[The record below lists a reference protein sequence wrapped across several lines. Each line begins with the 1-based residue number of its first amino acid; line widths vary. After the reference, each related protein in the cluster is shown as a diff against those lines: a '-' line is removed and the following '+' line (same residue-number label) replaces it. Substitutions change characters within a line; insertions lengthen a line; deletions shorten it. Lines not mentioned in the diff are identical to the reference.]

1 MIDKIKENIKT
12 GMQDVKKKA
21 LEDGEVIASA
31 IKENVAKNVND
42 AADGAKEFVGNA
54 AQVGIEV
61 GMNMAK
67 KHVHSTVNLLLL
79 KFAMFSIFIVV
90 IIAGG
95 CVGSNVLV
103 DKFTDKEKIEAVN
116 TEGK

>member
-1 MIDKIKENIKT
+1 MIDKIKENVKT

-42 AADGAKEFVGNA
+42 AAEGAKEFVGNA
-54 AQVGIEV
+54 AQVGI
-61 GMNMAK
+61 NMAK
-67 KHVHSTVNLLLL
+67 REVHNTVNVLLL
-79 KFAMFSIFIVV
+79 KFAMYAVFLVAL
-90 IIAGG
+90 IAGG
-95 CVGSNVLV
+95 CVGSNVLI
-103 DKFTDKEKIEAVN
+103 DKFTDKEKIETVN